1 MKTIDFSYLVAPL
14 STEEF
19 FQDHWEKKFV
29 HHSHSDAGYFDKV
42 LSIADIDSFL
52 CQQNLIPD
60 GIKLMNKGISIPV
73 AGWTRSDTLIDGTIK
88 TVVDPE
94 KLLEL
99 FCKGAT
105 IIINSAERSI
115 SRLSDACRALE
126 QELKFKVQSNIY
138 ITPPNSQGFAM
149 HYDPHDIFLM
159 QIKGPKTW
167 LIYDTGEDLPV
178 KYRAFSKAPKLV
190 SKFDIHTGD
199 FLYMPRGTSHE
210 AMSSKA
216 STIHVNFSL
225 KPVYGYHLVEELAR
239 IAAEKDKF
247 FRLTIPHGFNN
258 ESEREAY
265 LATFKEKLNDLI
277 EKMAPEQ
284 LLEKKA
290 EHFVKDQ
297 ALNFFGR
304 FSDSLQLE
312 NLSLDTVV
320 SRRAG
325 FECLFKTVKGE
336 FSIQFGGQ
344 KLNIPS
350 FIEKDILLQFDPFA
364 VKQIKGL
371 VTDAGK
377 LQLVQQLISAG
388 YLKIDDLKD
397 E

>member
-29 HHSHSDAGYFDKV
+29 HHSHSNPGYFDKV

-60 GIKLMNKGISIPV
+60 GIKLMNKGTSIPA

-99 FCKGAT
+99 FDKGAT

-115 SRLSDACRALE
+115 ARLSDACRALE

-178 KYRAFSKAPKLV
+178 KYRAFTNAPKLV

-210 AMSSKA
+210 AMSSEA

-239 IAAEKDKF
+239 IAAEKDRF

-277 EKMAPEQ
+277 EKMAPKQ

-297 ALNFFGR
+297 ALSFFGR
-304 FSDSLQLE
+304 FTDSLQLE
-312 NLSLDTVV
+312 NLSLETVV
-320 SRRAG
+320 SRLTG

-350 FIEKDILLQFDPFA
+350 FIERDILLQFEPFA

-388 YLKIDDLKD
+388 YLKIDDLQG
-397 E
+397 